1 MTRVSENSN
10 TDALNY
16 SLGRTKSKVED
27 LQLKGTTLKKINKPS
42 DNPLGNIQFLGIQ
55 SRDDYNEQYIK
66 NANKAVSRLNAAE
79 DSLTQLSEIISRAK
93 ELAVAQSSDIYD
105 EKSRSNVASEVRELR
120 NQALALA
127 NKREGVRYI
136 FGGFNSL
143 KPPFSSDGK
152 YHGDNNYL
160 TLEVAKDFFIPI
172 ALPGNEV
179 FFNSKKTEALSRDP
193 LREFEEVKQTV
204 EQGRYLASLAKM
216 QDDFS
221 SGNGIFS
228 NLDSFATALENNDGT
243 TIKNLLEK
251 FDDNLDRVVTMRT
264 KVGALQQNV
273 AAASENIGL
282 EKVNNAEIKSK
293 IMDEDIA
300 ELFSD
305 ITKQNAVL
313 KTAYQ
318 SGKIALSQNLLD
330 FLR

>member
-1 MTRVSENSN
+1 MTRVSENSS
-10 TDALNY
+10 TDAFKF
-16 SLGRTKSKVED
+16 SLGKTKSKVED
-27 LQLKGTTLKKINKPS
+27 LQLKGGTLKKINKPS
-42 DNPLGNIQFLGIQ
+42 DNPLGNIQYQGLQ
-55 SRDDYNEQYIK
+55 SRDDYNEQYLK
-66 NANKAVSRLNAAE
+66 NANKAISRLNAAE
-79 DSLTQLSEIISRAK
+79 DALVSLSEIVSRAK
-93 ELAVAQSSDIYD
+93 ELAVFQASDIYD
-105 EKSRSNVASEVRELR
+105 EKDRSKVASEVRELR

-127 NKREGVRYI
+127 NRREGVRYI
-136 FGGFNSL
+136 FGGFSSL

-172 ALPGNEV
+172 ALPGNEI
-179 FFNSKKTEALSRDP
+179 FYSSKSTDILSRDP
-193 LREFEEVKQTV
+193 IREFEDVKQTV
-204 EQGRYLASLAKM
+204 EQGRYLASISKM

-221 SGNGIFS
+221 GGNGIFS
-228 NLDSFATALENNDGT
+228 NLDAFATALENNDGE

-251 FDDNLDRVVTMRT
+251 FDDSLDRVVTMRT
-264 KVGALQQNV
+264 KIGALNQNV
-273 AAASENIGL
+273 SAATENIGL
-282 EKVNNAEIKSK
+282 EKINNAETKSK

-305 ITKQNAVL
+305 ITKQNAIL

>member
-10 TDALNY
+10 TDALKY

-27 LQLKGTTLKKINKPS
+27 LQLKGTSLKKINKPS

-55 SRDDYNEQYIK
+55 NRDDYNEQYLR

-79 DSLTQLSEIISRAK
+79 DALTQLSEVILRAK
-93 ELAVAQSSDIYD
+93 ELAVAQASDIYD
-105 EKSRSNVASEVRELR
+105 ERARSNVASEIRELR

-136 FGGFNSL
+136 FGGFSSL

-160 TLEVAKDFFIPI
+160 TLEVAKDFFVPI

-179 FFNSKKTEALSRDP
+179 FFSSKQTEALSRDP
-193 LREFEEVKQTV
+193 IREFEEVKQTV

-221 SGNGIFS
+221 SGNGIFA
-228 NLDSFATALENNDGT
+228 NLDSFATALENNDGN

-264 KVGALQQNV
+264 KIGALHQNV
-273 AAASENIGL
+273 AGATESIGL
-282 EKVNNAEIKSK
+282 EKINNAETKSK

-300 ELFSD
+300 ELFSE